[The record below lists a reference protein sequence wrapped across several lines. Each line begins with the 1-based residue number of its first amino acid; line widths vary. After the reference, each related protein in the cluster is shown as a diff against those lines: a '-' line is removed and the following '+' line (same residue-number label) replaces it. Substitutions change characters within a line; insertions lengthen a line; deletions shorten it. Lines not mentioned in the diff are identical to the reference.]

1 MLRWTFSLPERL
13 TVDDGREARAMRE
26 AVEKGLCSEQEYQA
40 FKGRDYED
48 HVREQALAKV
58 TRFKVARE
66 VSETNDQ
73 GVEVSPEELGLHEEM
88 EPDRLMEEP
97 A

>member
-1 MLRWTFSLPERL
+1 
-13 TVDDGREARAMRE
+13 
-26 AVEKGLCSEQEYQA
+26 
-40 FKGRDYED
+40 
-48 HVREQALAKV
+48 
-58 TRFKVARE
+58 VARE

>member
-1 MLRWTFSLPERL
+1 ML
-13 TVDDGREARAMRE
+13 E

-40 FKGRDYED
+40 FKGRDYEN

-58 TRFKVARE
+58 PRAKVARE

-73 GVEVSPEELGLHEEM
+73 GVSVSPDELGLPQEIA
-88 EPDRLMEEP
+88 PDRLMEEP